1 MSANLLSWCFLQKII
16 HLWLSI
22 TDPAPLVSVRNG
34 TLRGASMTVKGS
46 DRLVQQYLGIPFAR
60 PPLGPLRLS
69 APQPAESWEGERDAT
84 QQPPMCPQPLTIVS
98 HIAKVMANQ
107 FSLPGMSEDCLYL
120 NVYTPATP
128 STTDKLPVMV
138 WIHGGALYLGGA
150 TQFDGSVLAAYQ
162 NVVMVIIQYRL
173 GILGYFST
181 GDKHAQG
188 NWGLLDQLAALQWVQ
203 ENIEN
208 FGGDPNSVTIA
219 GQSAGGISASMLLLS
234 PLAKGLFHR
243 AIFQSGASTLESY
256 STRDPMVHAQMVA
269 NAMGCEC
276 NSTELLVQCM
286 REKSVEDLVHVS
298 QKLPIFR
305 GATIDGEFLTAL
317 PEEVLQGKDFN
328 KVPVIVG
335 VTNHEF
341 GWLLPFGVVADGWE
355 KGMDRVAVMKE
366 LAIHLPPSMSTEAKE
381 LVVDEYF
388 KDAHT
393 PQDMRD
399 QFTEIVG
406 DYWMVVPAV
415 KEARY
420 YLDVGAPVYMYE
432 FSHRPEAYE
441 YTRPS
446 FVKADHA
453 DELMFIFGACF
464 WNGHIRV
471 TGKITE
477 EENQLCKTLMAY
489 WANFM
494 RTGAPNGAGLVHWPL
509 YDTSNKYLKLDLQ
522 QSEGQDLKKDRLLFF
537 TQELPRRLA
546 AKQTSHHSNEG
557 YS

>member
-1 MSANLLSWCFLQKII
+1 MTGKLMSLCLLQTLFQ
-16 HLWLSI
+16 LSLSL
-22 TDPAPLVSVRNG
+22 TDPSPVVSVRNG

-46 DRLVQQYLGIPFAR
+46 NKQVQQYLGIPFAR

-84 QQPPMCPQPLTIVS
+84 QQPPMCPQPIAFVT
-98 HIAKVMANQ
+98 HIAKVMANK
-107 FSLPGMSEDCLYL
+107 FALPGLSEDCLYL
-120 NVYTPATP
+120 NVYTPPTNP
-128 STTDKLPVMV
+128 CTGKKLPVMV

-150 TQFDGSVLAAYQ
+150 AQFDGSVLAAYQ
-162 NVVMVIIQYRL
+162 DVVVVIIQYRL

-181 GDKHAQG
+181 GDTNAQG
-188 NWGLLDQLAALQWVQ
+188 NWGFLDQIAALQWVQ
-203 ENIEN
+203 ENIES

-219 GQSAGGISASMLLLS
+219 GQSAGGISASILLLS

-243 AIFQSGASTLESY
+243 AIFQSGASTLETY
-256 STRDPMVHAQMVA
+256 STKTPMVFAEMVA
-269 NAMGCEC
+269 TATGCTS
-276 NSTELLVQCM
+276 NSTELLVQCI
-286 REKSVEDLVHVS
+286 RDKSVEELINAT
-298 QKLPIFR
+298 LTTRIFR
-305 GATIDGEFLTAL
+305 GATVDGEFLTAL
-317 PEEVLQGKDFN
+317 PEDILKEKDFH

-341 GWLLPFGVVADGWE
+341 GWLLPFGVVAYGWE
-355 KGMDRVAVMKE
+355 KGMDRATVMKE
-366 LAIHLPPSMSTEAKE
+366 LAIHLPPTMPVETKE

-393 PQDMRD
+393 PQEMRD

-406 DYWMVVPAV
+406 DYWMVVPAI

-420 YLDVGAPVYMYE
+420 YLDVGASVYMYE
-432 FSHRPEAYE
+432 FQHRPEAYE

-446 FVKADHA
+446 FVRADHS

-464 WNGHIRV
+464 WDGHIKV

-477 EENQLCKTLMAY
+477 EENRLCKTMMAY

-494 RTGAPNGAGLVHWPL
+494 RTGSPNGPGLVHWPI
-509 YDTSNKYLKLDLQ
+509 YDACNKYLNLDLQ
-522 QSEGQDLKKDRLLFF
+522 QSEGRDLKKDRVQFF
-537 TQELPRRLA
+537 QKLA
-546 AKQTSHHSNEG
+546 AKKTQLQEQDQ
-557 YS
+557 